1 MVTTSTRSGAKFI
14 TVKAAEEDGKLAVS
28 LAGAVRKAWGRFEGA
43 LRKGLEEGIAVG
55 RALND
60 LRAASKHGEFGR
72 WFSDHEQPNEG
83 AFQFSRSWANRLMTM
98 ASNPAVAN
106 VDHGLHLPTDLN
118 TVYELATMTAPA
130 LEAAIEAGKVT
141 PATTRAEAK
150 AMRKDSEPEAQ
161 EPPKAKKPTSK
172 TKREVL
178 EQFQSVVTQAV
189 ADALLQHS
197 DLRAALVN
205 HLEIIANQLKP

>member
-1 MVTTSTRSGAKFI
+1 MTTTSTRDDGRYI
-14 TVKAAEEDGKLAVS
+14 TVKTSEPVGKPAVALAS
-28 LAGAVRKAWGRFEGA
+28 AVHKAWTRFEGT
-43 LRKGLEEGIAVG
+43 LRKGLEDGIAVG
-55 RALND
+55 HALNE
-60 LRAASKHGEFGR
+60 LRAACKHGEFGR
-72 WFSDHEQPNEG
+72 WFSDHEQPHEK
-83 AFQFSRSWANRLMTM
+83 AFPFAASWGRKLMTM
-98 ASNPAVAN
+98 AEHPVISNRSHANDLPA
-106 VDHGLHLPTDLN
+106 DLE
-118 TVYELATMTAPA
+118 TVYQLATLTAPA

-150 AMRKDSEPEAQ
+150 AIRKESEPEPQ

-189 ADALLQHS
+189 ADALLQHG

>member
-83 AFQFSRSWANRLMTM
+83 AFPFASSWGRKLMAMAEHPVIGNRSHEN
-98 ASNPAVAN
+98 
-106 VDHGLHLPTDLN
+106 DLPTDLN

-130 LEAAIEAGKVT
+130 LEAAI
-141 PATTRAEAK
+141 
-150 AMRKDSEPEAQ
+150 DSETASQ
-161 EPPKAKKPTSK
+161 
-172 TKREVL
+172 
-178 EQFQSVVTQAV
+178 
-189 ADALLQHS
+189 DAPGSTIDPGH
-197 DLRAALVN
+197 D
-205 HLEIIANQLKP
+205 P